1 MRLITFEVLYAITC
15 QQPLLKAGRSENT
28 TIRQIRAMAFP
39 RSLFPALHSTT
50 ILSTRHFRTIHSMR
64 ESNRLGTALREGRQ
78 SLGMWQM
85 VPGANISRLLARS
98 GVDWVLVDCEHGN
111 MDDGAMHDA
120 VPAIAALGVSP
131 VVRIPDMQSWMV
143 KRALDAGAHGIL
155 VPLLRSAEQA
165 REVVQAAKFP
175 PTGRRGFGSPFSP
188 ERFSPMPSFSDYLQ
202 QANDALLT
210 MVQIETREAL
220 EAVEEIAAV
229 DGIDLLFIG
238 PFDLGNN
245 IGHPIIQ
252 GVVAPELKEAMARI
266 LAACHKCGK
275 KCGIY
280 STDGEQARQFR
291 EQGFD
296 MISVATDYT
305 ALEFVLQQQLCAARG
320 EERPSKKGSY

>member
-1 MRLITFEVLYAITC
+1 
-15 QQPLLKAGRSENT
+15 
-28 TIRQIRAMAFP
+28 
-39 RSLFPALHSTT
+39 
-50 ILSTRHFRTIHSMR
+50 
-64 ESNRLGTALREGRQ
+64 
-78 SLGMWQM
+78 
-85 VPGANISRLLARS
+85 
-98 GVDWVLVDCEHGN
+98 
-111 MDDGAMHDA
+111 
-120 VPAIAALGVSP
+120 
-131 VVRIPDMQSWMV
+131 
-143 KRALDAGAHGIL
+143 
-155 VPLLRSAEQA
+155 
-165 REVVQAAKFP
+165 
-175 PTGRRGFGSPFSP
+175 
-188 ERFSPMPSFSDYLQ
+188 MPSFSDYLQ

-220 EAVEEIAAV
+220 DAVEEIAAV

-266 LAACHKCGK
+266 LAACRKCGK

-320 EERPSKKGSY
+320 EESPSKKGSY